1 MTRSAVLALAAVVVL
16 GAVVGTVVVGSVGA
30 GAAPP
35 GVHHRRVLVLSM
47 PALTWQDLQ
56 GRRLPNLERLL
67 ASSAMGDLAMRTADG
82 PASLGGGYAT
92 IGAGARAASAST
104 TADSAYGVEETYGAG
119 TAGEEFT
126 RRTGLHVASGVVY
139 LGQKSLEDANGSK
152 LYGAVV
158 GAFGD
163 ALAGAGIRR
172 SVIGNADAP
181 VPDPAIPGQV
191 DRALA
196 TALATST
203 GTVPGGVVGADLRRD
218 DVRAAYGTRLDP
230 DRVVATFAQQWRD
243 DSVVLVEASDLARA
257 DLFAQYATPE
267 QRTRLRDRALRW
279 TDALVGRLLARVDL
293 GHDAVLLVS
302 PSHPSGPSSLGVVA
316 LHTPSTP
323 PAYLRSPTMRR
334 PGFVALVDVAPTV
347 LEELGIERPTAMEG
361 RPMVVTG
368 DAASYRSRLDS
379 LARADVDG
387 RFRDSLVDSI
397 QTTLMVIG
405 CVLAF
410 GVLLLVI
417 TGRLRRT
424 VGIVGVLALSLP
436 TVTYLAAPV
445 HFAVHGGA
453 GAFRVF
459 LVVGT
464 LVLGG
469 VFLAIGRWTRVSA
482 VEAALGTIVILHLVD
497 AVSGTHFEFNTPLG
511 YSATVGIRVAGLGN
525 PTFAQLSA
533 SAVALAGI
541 LAARGTAR
549 GRRWGIALLAV
560 TFVVLA
566 APFFGQSFGAAL
578 ATAPAFA
585 LFAWLVSGRSV
596 RVRHVVALA
605 CLVLLSGLVVGFV
618 DLLRPSSNQTHIG
631 LFFQQIGGRGS
642 GNFFTVIHRKLDENF
657 ASYSIRPWI
666 VLTLVGLGTIAW
678 LLLRGGL
685 RARLSWPPDAWR
697 ATVWSLGVLLVLGYG
712 FKDSGIAVPAVMLL
726 VLLGVLAGVLAGV
739 GPPTREFGSAP
750 TPPAAIEEPV
760 ATDH

>member
-1 MTRSAVLALAAVVVL
+1 MTRSAVLALEAVVVL
-16 GAVVGTVVVGSVGA
+16 AAVVGTVVVGSVGA
-30 GAAPP
+30 GAAPA

-56 GRRLPNLERLL
+56 GRHLPNLERLL
-67 ASSAMGDLAMRTADG
+67 AGSAMGDLAMRTADG

-92 IGAGARAASAST
+92 IGAGTRAASAST
-104 TADSAYGVEETYGAG
+104 TADSAYGVGEPYGSG
-119 TAGEEFT
+119 SAGEEFT
-126 RRTGLHVASGVVY
+126 RRTGLHASRGVVY
-139 LGQKSLEDANGSK
+139 LGQQSLEDANGSK

-203 GTVPGGVVGADLRRD
+203 GTVRGAVGADLRRD

-293 GHDAVLLVS
+293 GHDTVLMVS

-316 LHTPSTP
+316 LHTPSIR

-334 PGFVALVDVAPTV
+334 RGFVALVDVAPTV
-347 LEELGIERPTAMEG
+347 LAELGVERPSAMEG

-387 RFRDSLVDSI
+387 RFRDSLVDSM

-405 CVLAF
+405 CVLAL
-410 GVLLLVI
+410 GVLLLVV

-424 VGIVGVLALSLP
+424 VGIVAVLALSLP

-445 HFAVHGGA
+445 HFAAHGGA

-464 LVLGG
+464 LLLGG

-482 VEAALGTIVILHLVD
+482 VEAALGAIVLLHLVD

-525 PTFAQLSA
+525 PTFAQLSTA
-533 SAVALAGI
+533 AVVLAGM
-541 LAARGTAR
+541 LAARDPAR

-596 RVRHVVALA
+596 RLRHVFALA
-605 CLVLLSGLVVGFV
+605 CVVLLSGLAVGFV

-657 ASYSIRPWI
+657 ASYAIRPWI
-666 VLTLVGLGTIAW
+666 VLTLVGVGTIAW

-697 ATVWSLGVLLVLGYG
+697 ATVWSLGVLLVLGYA

-750 TPPAAIEEPV
+750 TSPAAVEEPV

>member
-1 MTRSAVLALAAVVVL
+1 MTRSAALALAAVVVV
-16 GAVVGTVVVGSVGA
+16 AVVAVVAGAGVTPA
-30 GAAPP
+30 GAAPA
-35 GVHHRRVLVLSM
+35 GVHHRRVLLLSL

-56 GRRLPNLERLL
+56 GQHLPNLERLL
-67 ASSAMGDLAMRTADG
+67 AGSAMGDLAMRTADG

-92 IGAGARAASAST
+92 IGAGTRAASAST
-104 TADSAYGVEETYGAG
+104 TAASAYGVGEPYGPG

-126 RRTGLHVASGVVY
+126 RRTGLHATRGVVY
-139 LGQKSLEDANGSK
+139 LGQQSLEDANGSK

-163 ALAGAGIRR
+163 ALASAGIRR

-181 VPDPAIPGQV
+181 VPDPVIPGQV
-191 DRALA
+191 ERALA

-203 GTVPGGVVGADLRRD
+203 GTVPGGAVGADLRRD
-218 DVRAAYGTRLDP
+218 DVRAAYGTRLDL

-267 QRTRLRDRALRW
+267 QRTQLRDRALRW
-279 TDALVGRLLARVDL
+279 TDALVGRLLARIDL
-293 GHDAVLLVS
+293 GHDTVLTVS

-316 LHTPSTP
+316 LHTPSTR

-334 PGFVALVDVAPTV
+334 RGFVALVDVAPTV
-347 LEELGIERPTAMEG
+347 LEELGIDRPSAMEG

-368 DAASYRSRLDS
+368 DAASYPARLDS

-387 RFRDSLVDSI
+387 RFRDSLVDSM

-405 CVLAF
+405 CVLAL
-410 GVLLLVI
+410 GALLLVV

-424 VGIVGVLALSLP
+424 VGIVAVLALSLP

-445 HFAVHGGA
+445 HFAAHGGV
-453 GAFRVF
+453 GAFRLF
-459 LVVGT
+459 LVVGS

-469 VFLAIGRWTRVSA
+469 AFLAIGRWTRVSA
-482 VEAALGTIVILHLVD
+482 VEAALGAIVLLHLVD

-525 PTFAQLSA
+525 PTFAQLSTA
-533 SAVALAGI
+533 AVVLAGM
-541 LAARGTAR
+541 LAARDPAR

-596 RVRHVVALA
+596 RVRHVFALA
-605 CLVLLSGLVVGFV
+605 CMVLLSGLVVGFV

-631 LFFQQIGGRGS
+631 LFFQQVGGRGS
-642 GNFFTVIHRKLDENF
+642 GDFFTVIHRKLDENF
-657 ASYSIRPWI
+657 ASYSIRPWV
-666 VLTLVGLGTIAW
+666 VLTIVGVGTIGW

-685 RARLSWPPDAWR
+685 RARISWPPDAWR
-697 ATVWSLGVLLVLGYG
+697 ATVWSLGVLLVLGYA

-739 GPPTREFGSAP
+739 GPAVAE
-750 TPPAAIEEPV
+750 PASVESDEEDEREPV
-760 ATDH
+760 ASAR